1 MSKPICVYQSPI
13 WTRSGYGSWALSVAK
28 SLLRYDKFELMV
40 IPTPWGHCTKK
51 HLLTDLEAAAEDE
64 AEKMVISCIL
74 RKQLTA
80 PPDVFIQMTIPSEFC
95 AIPTPQ
101 GTQYQK
107 MGKYCIGMTAGIET
121 TAPRPEWLDGCN
133 RMDLT
138 LCLSNH
144 VKNVLAAAKYSAQ
157 PQPNA
162 PAQELKVIKPLEV
175 SFWGI
180 DTGKFY
186 KTDVVEPAVDLE
198 LSQIPEKFAFL
209 FVGQWTHGGLF
220 DDRKDIGNLIKTF
233 CETFRGV
240 KEQPCLVLKTSG
252 AAICKMDRDDVIS
265 RIRAVRNSCG
275 PDCPKVYLLHGDLS
289 TKEMN
294 SLYNHPKVKAFV
306 TFTHGEGQ
314 GDPILQATLS
324 GKPVL
329 APRWSGQLDFL
340 NPKYAVLLD
349 GSLKTVSPASVNE
362 WIIKDSLWYYVDYK
376 KAGEQMWDVFYNY
389 DPYLEKSE
397 QLRLEN
403 IANYS
408 EQAMDKIFHALLDK
422 HVPKFAIAQTIVL
435 PKLKK
440 LTMPKPKTESP
451 TVTAS
456 EVK

>member
-1 MSKPICVYQSPI
+1 MSKPICVFQSPI
-13 WTRSGYGSWALSVAK
+13 WTRSGYGGWALSVAK

-51 HLLTDLEAAAEDE
+51 HLLADLEAAAEDQEEKE
-64 AEKMVISCIL
+64 AIKHIL
-74 RKQLTA
+74 RQQLTA

-101 GTQYQK
+101 GPQYQK
-107 MGKYCIGMTAGIET
+107 MGKYGIGMTAGIET
-121 TAPRPEWLDGCN
+121 TAPRPDWLAGCN

-138 LCLSNH
+138 FCLSNH

-157 PQPNA
+157 PQPNV
-162 PAQELKVIKPLEV
+162 PAQELKITTPLEV
-175 SFWGI
+175 AFWGI
-180 DTGKFY
+180 DTSKFY
-186 KTDVVEPAVDLE
+186 KTDVIEPAVDLE

-252 AAICKMDRDDVIS
+252 AAICNMDRDDIIA
-265 RIRAVRNSCG
+265 RILTIRRGCG
-275 PDCPKVYLLHGDLS
+275 ENCPKVYLLHGDLS

-329 APRWSGQLDFL
+329 APRWSGQLDYL
-340 NPKYAVLLD
+340 NPKYSVLLE
-349 GSLKTVSPASVNE
+349 GEIKPVSPGSVNE
-362 WIIKDSLWYYVDYK
+362 WIIKESSWFYVDYK

-389 DPYLEKSE
+389 DPYLEKAE
-397 QLRLEN
+397 KLRVEN
-403 IANYS
+403 MTDYS
-408 EQAMDKIFHALLDK
+408 EQAMDKIFHVLLDK
-422 HVPKFAIAQTIVL
+422 YIPKFAVPQKLVL
-435 PKLKK
+435 PTLKK
-440 LTMPKPKTESP
+440 LTPVLKKVELPKPS
-451 TVTAS
+451 A
-456 EVK
+456 